1 MGVLVVTRCF
11 TPLNIFTWFTGKKF
25 TQKLIWFQ
33 SSPKHPPP
41 PMTLGSMFI
50 LPLWLGVFG
59 IFGSWPD
66 GIAAP
71 GPLVHPD
78 HSRTMP
84 SPLKTTRAAPG
95 TEIQI
100 SKSLKS
106 SDRKKKGGFLKFFTA
121 FYSLKKIQVSGGGN
135 SNIFQHFPPWSK
147 GKIPHFEAHIFQMA
161 WFSHQLEMPKQVC
174 GLDFGDGRNHA
185 PVEVGQLIPLAGFL

>member
-1 MGVLVVTRCF
+1 MEISLNLPEFSTLGFPDIGVRPFWWPGALWFWRGFYVQNFNPRLGWGFSKRGVRWCTVWESGDWKMGVLVVTRCF
-11 TPLNIFTWFTGKKF
+11 TPLKIFTWFTGKKF

-50 LPLWLGVFG
+50 LPLWLGFFG

-78 HSRTMP
+78 QSRTMP

-95 TEIQI
+95 TEIQ
-100 SKSLKS
+100 
-106 SDRKKKGGFLKFFTA
+106 KF
-121 FYSLKKIQVSGGGN
+121 Q
-135 SNIFQHFPPWSK
+135 
-147 GKIPHFEAHIFQMA
+147 IP
-161 WFSHQLEMPKQVC
+161 
-174 GLDFGDGRNHA
+174 
-185 PVEVGQLIPLAGFL
+185 

>member
-1 MGVLVVTRCF
+1 MGVLVVTRWNH
-11 TPLNIFTWFTGKKF
+11 PWKF
-25 TQKLIWFQ
+25 SHGSPEKNPKKLIWFQ

-50 LPLWLGVFG
+50 LRGGLGFLEFLVHDRM
-59 IFGSWPD
+59 GSQPP
-66 GIAAP
+66 AP
-71 GPLVHPD
+71 WHPD

-106 SDRKKKGGFLKFFTA
+106 QIGKKKGGFLKFFTA